1 MNDSSNVC
9 NCQWSP
15 SDSSVCVSPVLSPQN
30 GVWSLSLETGVLACP
45 LNTFHCG
52 PAVPAPHPAK
62 MAFVHVSTVFEGK
75 VGLNSVFIT
84 TLLFALSPES
94 LGILTAVS
102 SSTQPKGQ
110 IWTPSYFFL
119 KPSSQVNKHSAAFTR
134 RTFILV
140 F

>member
-1 MNDSSNVC
+1 MTHPMYVIVNGG
-9 NCQWSP
+9 P
-15 SDSSVCVSPVLSPQN
+15 SDSSVCVSLVLSPQN

-45 LNTFHCG
+45 LNTFHCE
-52 PAVPAPHPAK
+52 PAVPAPRPAK
-62 MAFVHVSTVFEGK
+62 MAFIHVSTVFEGK

-119 KPSSQVNKHSAAFTR
+119 SRVHKSTNALPPSPVAHLF
-134 RTFILV
+134 
-140 F
+140 